1 MRLTDKVVISL
12 TASITAL
19 KNSLKWEIPLNLG
32 QLAQCMFKYEAVT
45 LQRYDAGLYLFF
57 IMIFIQIFRYL
68 LPVTF

>member
-19 KNSLKWEIPLNLG
+19 KNSLKWESPLNLG

-45 LQRYDAGLYLFF
+45 LQCYDAGL
-57 IMIFIQIFRYL
+57 IKNIFIFYYDIYSDIYYL
-68 LPVTF
+68 

>member
-45 LQRYDAGLYLFF
+45 LQRYDAGL
-57 IMIFIQIFRYL
+57 IKNIFIFYYDIYSDIYYL
-68 LPVTF
+68 